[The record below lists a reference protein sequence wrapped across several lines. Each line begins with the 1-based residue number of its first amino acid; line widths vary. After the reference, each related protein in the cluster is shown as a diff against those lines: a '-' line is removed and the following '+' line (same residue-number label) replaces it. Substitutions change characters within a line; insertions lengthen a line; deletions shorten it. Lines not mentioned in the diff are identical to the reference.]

1 LNTLIDLLET
11 QILKKDLIPRIARWW
26 LEIQDFTF
34 TVEYRPGCKMNHVDY
49 LSRHPVPGNSL
60 VANIIN
66 LTEFEWIQ
74 AVQSQDE
81 ELINLIQILQSKKTP
96 STKNYFTNYT
106 LKNKILYRKVN
117 SSLKWVVPRSCRWLI
132 CRLNHDDA
140 GHFGY
145 DKTAE
150 RIRRNY
156 WFKGLTRFV
165 QKYVSACL
173 NCLYMKSAS
182 GSKPG
187 MLHPIPKPAIPFDTI
202 HIDHVGPFVASKRK
216 NTYFRAGRCI
226 Y

>member
-1 LNTLIDLLET
+1 
-11 QILKKDLIPRIARWW
+11 
-26 LEIQDFTF
+26 
-34 TVEYRPGCKMNHVDY
+34 MNHVDY